1 MSPARNVPSIV
12 HDLMGR
18 REGKDRKGARG
29 EGGMEGGGRRERGE
43 RGGER
48 GRKEGGM
55 EGGGGREGK
64 SNLEQCCTTLTPVNV
79 HHTQ

>member
-48 GRKEGGM
+48 WRKEGGM
-55 EGGGGREGK
+55 EGGGGGREEG
-64 SNLEQCCTTLTPVNV
+64 SGRRDPEHSRVNV
-79 HHTQ
+79 K

>member
-12 HDLMGR
+12 HDLIGR

-48 GRKEGGM
+48 WRKEGGM
-55 EGGGGREGK
+55 EGGGGGREEG
-64 SNLEQCCTTLTPVNV
+64 SGDPEHSRVNV
-79 HHTQ
+79 K